1 MDVEPPSD
9 LSDGF
14 SKMVETRDRRIA
26 ELEAFADRVHGLALA
41 GQADLEEHELA
52 EVNGRLVEIAEA
64 AVAAKQR
71 K

>member
-1 MDVEPPSD
+1 MH
-9 LSDGF
+9 G
-14 SKMVETRDRRIA
+14 ETFAAGRMEAMRKRIA
-26 ELEAFADRVHGLALA
+26 ELEAFADRVHVLALS